1 MYVSVRFSH
10 IAQCYTCHNE
20 TSQYLNLFI
29 FGLII
34 LIRIKKK
41 SSLIKNLGGLD
52 EIVQNSFKYFLFRQA
67 HKIL

>member
-1 MYVSVRFSH
+1 M
-10 IAQCYTCHNE
+10 
-20 TSQYLNLFI
+20 

-52 EIVQNSFKYFLFRQA
+52 KIVQNLFKYFL
-67 HKIL
+67 